1 MIRDLEELERRFQQV
16 FATGREDGLTVVGYG
31 EITSVVAWP
40 TPDGDV
46 AVKRLPA
53 FSSHNEAT
61 LYVSLVET
69 YIDRLG
75 QAGIQMME
83 TVAQQL
89 TLEDGSIAVYLVQPL
104 ADAMKVA
111 PRFLR
116 EATSADAVALLRH
129 SLDAIEV
136 AISAGIGFDGQLS
149 NWIVDDPGPKY
160 VDITTPLLRDGD
172 GNDLLDTDLFLAS
185 LPWALRGFV
194 KRFLVRGIIDEY
206 FDVRTTKLNLLAQF
220 HKERLLPLL
229 PTALEIANDGL
240 DEPIT
245 RKEVD
250 AYYRKDA
257 LMWETLQR
265 LRRMDRFWHLR
276 IKRRPYPFLLPGK
289 VHR

>member
-1 MIRDLEELERRFQQV
+1 MIRDLEELERRYQRV

-40 TPDGDV
+40 TSDGDF

-53 FSSHNEAT
+53 FSTQDEARA
-61 LYVSLVET
+61 YVELVET
-69 YIDRLG
+69 YIERLRR
-75 QAGIQMME
+75 AGIQMMDTE
-83 TVAQQL
+83 AQQL
-89 TLEDGSIAVYLVQPL
+89 TLDDGSIAVYLVQPL
-104 ADAMKVA
+104 ADAAMVG

-116 EATSADAVALLRH
+116 EAGHDDAVRLLRH
-129 SLDAIEV
+129 TLDAIGI
-136 AISAGIGFDGQLS
+136 AIGAGIGFDGQLS
-149 NWIVDDPGPKY
+149 NWIVGNPSPSYID
-160 VDITTPLLRDGD
+160 VTTPLLRDPD
-172 GNDLLDTDLFLAS
+172 GNDLLDTDIFLAS

-229 PTALEIANDGL
+229 PVALDIANEGL
-240 DEPIT
+240 AEPIT

-250 AYYRKDA
+250 TYYRRDA
-257 LMWETLQR
+257 LMWESLQR
-265 LRRMDRFWHLR
+265 LRQMDRYWHLR

-289 VHR
+289 ISR

>member
-1 MIRDLEELERRFQQV
+1 LIRDLEELERRFQQV
-16 FATGREDGLTVVGYG
+16 FATGREDGLRVVGYG

-40 TPDGDV
+40 TPDGDA

-61 LYVSLVET
+61 SYVSLVET
-69 YIDRLG
+69 YIDRLE

-89 TLEDGSIAVYLVQPL
+89 TLDDGSIAVYLVQPL
-104 ADAMKVA
+104 ADARKVA

-116 EATSADAVALLRH
+116 EVTREDAVALLRH
-129 SLDAIEV
+129 TLDSIEV
-136 AISAGIGFDGQLS
+136 AISAGVGFDGQLS

-194 KRFLVRGIIDEY
+194 RRFLVRGIIDEY
-206 FDVRTTKLNLLAQF
+206 FDVRTTELNLLAQF

-276 IKRRPYPFLLPGK
+276 MKRRPYPFLLPGR
-289 VHR
+289 VRW